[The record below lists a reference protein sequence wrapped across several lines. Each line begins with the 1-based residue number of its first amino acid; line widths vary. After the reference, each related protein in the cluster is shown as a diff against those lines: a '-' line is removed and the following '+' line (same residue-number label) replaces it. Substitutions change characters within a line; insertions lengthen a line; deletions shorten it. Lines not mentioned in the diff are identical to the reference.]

1 VRAIL
6 VETARRREVITYV
19 ALSSRLTAIP
29 LAPNDASLAA
39 MLGEV
44 SAAEDEAGRGLL
56 TAVVVRQDTVRP
68 GRGFFRMAARQGRD
82 VSDPAACW
90 ERECERVYAA
100 WAGPAAS

>member
-1 VRAIL
+1 
-6 VETARRREVITYV
+6 
-19 ALSSRLTAIP
+19 
-29 LAPNDASLAA
+29 

-56 TAVVVRQDTVRP
+56 TAVVVRQDTLRP
-68 GRGFFRMAARQGRD
+68 GLGFFRMAARQGRD

-90 ERECERVYAA
+90 ERERERVYAA